1 MGKEMREQIYSVI
14 HSMQKAIDILDKL
27 LQENRR
33 CDISELLIDCQDC
46 AIAIGTKLE
55 KVYGQNLETIHYLE
69 YFCEQLYQMSLVL
82 ENPSAFSYVVQLK
95 DTLEIIQQNLSKEM
109 KKEVVFLPY
118 KASMWDSLESV
129 WLSAKED
136 EEYIAKVMPIPY
148 YDRGEDGEFKEL
160 HWEGELFPD
169 YVPITHYEEYGL
181 EEHHPD
187 MIFIHN
193 PYDAYNTVT
202 SIAPAY
208 YSSKLKAYTDKLVYI
223 PYFILGEI
231 TPNNEKIMETVKHYC
246 LTKGVLNA
254 DTVVVESEEVRQVYI
269 DILSREIG
277 EHTRKQWEKKI
288 LGLGSPKIDKVM
300 NTQKEDIDVPEEWL
314 KIIQKPDGTWKKIVF
329 YNISLNAFLKNHE
342 IMLDKI
348 ESVLQTFK
356 ENQEDIALLW
366 RPHPLYK
373 STIEAMRPEYGIR
386 YQEIVD
392 KYKKEGW
399 GIFDDTADMNR
410 AVALSDAYYGD
421 SSSVA
426 RLYKKIGKLMMF
438 QDPEIR

>member
-1 MGKEMREQIYSVI
+1 MREQIYHIVRD
-14 HSMQKAIDILDKL
+14 MQKAADVLDML

-33 CDISELLIDCQDC
+33 GDVSDLLVDCQDC

-55 KVYGQNLETIHYLE
+55 KIYGQDLETIRYLE
-69 YFCEQLYQMSLVL
+69 SFCEQLYQMSLVL
-82 ENPSAFSYVVQLK
+82 ENPSAFPYVVQLK
-95 DTLEIIQQNLSKEM
+95 DTLEMIQQNLSKEM
-109 KKEVVFLPY
+109 KKEAVFLPY

-136 EEYIAKVMPIPY
+136 EEYITKVIPIPY
-148 YDRGEDGEFKEL
+148 YDRGEDGAFKEL

-169 YVPITHYEEYGL
+169 YVPITHYEDYSL
-181 EEHHPD
+181 EEHCPD

-193 PYDAYNTVT
+193 PYDSYNAVT
-202 SIAPAY
+202 SIHPSY
-208 YSSKLKAYTDKLVYI
+208 YSSKLKEYTDKLVYI
-223 PYFILGEI
+223 PYFILGEVN
-231 TPNNEKIMETVKHYC
+231 PNDERGIETIKHYC
-246 LTKGVLNA
+246 LTKAVLNA
-254 DTVVVESEEVRQVYI
+254 DTVVVESEEVRQLYI
-269 DILSREIG
+269 NVLSKELG

-314 KIIQKPDGTWKKIVF
+314 KVIQKPDGTWKKIVF

-386 YQEIVD
+386 YQAIVD
-392 KYKKEGW
+392 KYKEEGW

-426 RLYKKIGKLMMF
+426 RLYKKLGKLMMF